1 MPSLPPSPA
10 TERPWNSAPRT
21 RNRRAAV
28 KAVLCKA
35 FGPPA
40 ALAVETVEPPSLAP
54 GSVRIAVHA
63 VGVNF
68 PDLLL
73 VEGKYQLRPP
83 FPFSPGLECAGTVIE
98 IGGDVE
104 DVAVGARV
112 LAFRPYGCMAEQ
124 VAAPA
129 SAVVAIPKAMPF
141 DAAAA
146 FPVVYGTG
154 YHALVARAALAPGET
169 LLVHGASGGVGLS
182 AVEIGKR
189 LGATVIATASSD
201 EKLAHVQAHGADHL
215 VNTRGE
221 DMRARVKALTDG
233 RGADVIFD
241 PVGGDVFDESMR
253 CIAWR
258 GRLLVIGFASG
269 RIAEARTNLVLLKEC
284 SVVGVAWGSFAERDP
299 AANRAYFAE
308 LLRWYEAGA
317 VKPHISRRL
326 PLAEAPAALDAFR
339 SRQVVGKQVLTVERP
354 GR

>member
-1 MPSLPPSPA
+1 M
-10 TERPWNSAPRT
+10 
-21 RNRRAAV
+21 

-40 ALAVETVEPPSLAP
+40 ALAVETVDPPSLAP

-98 IGGDVE
+98 SGGDVA

-124 VAAPA
+124 VAVPA
-129 SAVVAIPKAMPF
+129 SSVVAIPATMPF

-154 YHALVARAALAPGET
+154 YHALVGRAALAPGET
-169 LLVHGASGGVGLS
+169 LLVHGASGGVGLA

-201 EKLAHVQAHGADHL
+201 EKLALARTHGAAHL

-221 DMRARVKALTDG
+221 DIRARVKALTDG
-233 RGADVIFD
+233 RGADVVFD
-241 PVGGDVFDESMR
+241 PVGGDIFDESMR

-269 RIAEARTNLVLLKEC
+269 RIAEARTNLILLKEC

-299 AANRAYFAE
+299 AANRAYFAK
-308 LLRWYEAGA
+308 LLRWHAAGA
-317 VKPHISRRL
+317 LKPHVSRRL
-326 PLAEAPAALDAFR
+326 PLAEAQAALEAFR
-339 SRQVVGKQVLTVERP
+339 SRQVVGKQVLTVEQPER
-354 GR
+354 